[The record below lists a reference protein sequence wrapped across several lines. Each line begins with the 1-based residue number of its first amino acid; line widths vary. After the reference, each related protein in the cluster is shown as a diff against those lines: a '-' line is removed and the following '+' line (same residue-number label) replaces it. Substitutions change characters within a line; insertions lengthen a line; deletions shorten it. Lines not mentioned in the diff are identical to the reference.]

1 MKKKW
6 LYCLLTLIMSVTALF
21 TGCFGIGGTG
31 GGNGKKTLQTPKNFA
46 YNEETYT
53 LSWESVENATGYTL
67 DYNGKETALGGEITE
82 YTVILSAV
90 ENTFKLKATGDK
102 EKYEDSAWAEVTY
115 TLTGGNEENGDTDS
129 GNDNGASELSL
140 YDKINIELSRAAAE
154 EGYTLERVIGI
165 SYADIEEMYKFDH
178 IRIETI
184 GKKNN
189 IDYNIMYGYRI
200 DEASDFT
207 ELLNSINAEHCQ
219 GSAEN
224 PLVSYNSAEKFVASE
239 KYDGKMQA
247 LYEQGYTISVL
258 DSCVR
263 EGKTVA
269 KKFRYEIVGTYKAE
283 NAYGDVKYFTSVN
296 QIDVNEV
303 SSNPIRNY
311 ETTFLSPSLITVTE
325 KQFVLHEEGATL
337 EYMAKLIEQQE
348 RALAE
353 KESA

>member
-21 TGCFGIGGTG
+21 AGCLEIGGG
-31 GGNGKKTLQTPKNFA
+31 DGKKTLQTPKNFA

-53 LSWESVENATGYTL
+53 LSWESVENATGYVL
-67 DYNGKETALGGEITE
+67 DYNGKETALDGEITE

-102 EKYEDSAWAEVTY
+102 EKYEDSAWTEVTY
-115 TLTGGNEENGDTDS
+115 TLTGGNEENGGEDS
-129 GNDNGASELSL
+129 GASELSL

-165 SYADIEEMYKFDH
+165 SYADTEEMYKFDN
-178 IRIETI
+178 ICIETI
-184 GKKNN
+184 SKKNN
-189 IDYNIMYGYRI
+189 INYNVLYGYSIDNASNFIELLNNI
-200 DEASDFT
+200 DEAHY
-207 ELLNSINAEHCQ
+207 NAE
-219 GSAEN
+219 GAY
-224 PLVSYNSAEKFVASE
+224 PLVSYNSAEKLVQR
-239 KYDGKMQA
+239 KTYDGEMEK
-247 LYEQGYTISVL
+247 LRSQGYTISVL

-263 EGKTVA
+263 EGKTVGT
-269 KKFRYEIVGTYKAE
+269 KFRYEIVGTYKAE

-296 QIDVNEV
+296 QIDVANPN
-303 SSNPIRNY
+303 SNPINNY
-311 ETTFLSPSLITVTE
+311 ETIFMSLYGPTITE

-353 KESA
+353 KENK